1 MKKCKFIKSEIAIAI
16 LGCSII
22 FTACDVNTDKK
33 VEKQANKV
41 VDAVESKD
49 ITKLDAIINGTDEI
63 KADEELKD
71 FFETDTEAKQ
81 KNGLMS
87 KIIEHDTIKVKK
99 VGKDTVTYKITAPD
113 FSKYFNIAQRLLEPM
128 IKQNYDLVSK
138 QCEATQNILNK
149 KADLGLKAIVPE
161 YNKEKTA
168 SIIDYISNAEKVTN
182 EVEIPYTYKDGI
194 YSAEYNTEQFVNALT
209 GNLVTAY
216 QELMQDVQK
225 ELSEETGDEKNN

>member
-1 MKKCKFIKSEIAIAI
+1 MKKCKFIKSGIAIAI

-49 ITKLDAIINGTDEI
+49 
-63 KADEELKD
+63 

-87 KIIEHDTIKVKK
+87 KIIEHDTINVKK

-113 FSKYFNIAQRLLEPM
+113 FSKYFTEMKKSEVTEENIESFT
-128 IKQNYDLVSK
+128 D
-138 QCEATQNILNK
+138 
-149 KADLGLKAIVPE
+149 
-161 YNKEKTA
+161 
-168 SIIDYISNAEKVTN
+168 DYISNAEKVTN

-194 YSAEYNTEQFVNALT
+194 YSAEYDTEQFVNALT

>member
-1 MKKCKFIKSEIAIAI
+1 MKKCKFIKSGIAIAI

-71 FFETDTEAKQ
+71 FFETDSEANQ

-87 KIIEHDTIKVKK
+87 KIIKNDTIKVKK
-99 VGKDTVTYKITAPD
+99 VGKDTVT
-113 FSKYFNIAQRLLEPM
+113 
-128 IKQNYDLVSK
+128 
-138 QCEATQNILNK
+138 
-149 KADLGLKAIVPE
+149 
-161 YNKEKTA
+161 
-168 SIIDYISNAEKVTN
+168 
-182 EVEIPYTYKDGI
+182 
-194 YSAEYNTEQFVNALT
+194 
-209 GNLVTAY
+209 
-216 QELMQDVQK
+216 
-225 ELSEETGDEKNN
+225 

>member
-1 MKKCKFIKSEIAIAI
+1 MKKCKFIKSGIVIAI

-87 KIIEHDTIKVKK
+87 KIIEHDAINVKK

-113 FSKYFNIAQRLLEPM
+113 FSKYFTEMKKSEVTEENIESFT
-128 IKQNYDLVSK
+128 D
-138 QCEATQNILNK
+138 
-149 KADLGLKAIVPE
+149 
-161 YNKEKTA
+161 
-168 SIIDYISNAEKVTN
+168 DYISNAEKVTN
-182 EVEIPYTYKDGI
+182 EVEIPYTYD
-194 YSAEYNTEQFVNALT
+194 
-209 GNLVTAY
+209 
-216 QELMQDVQK
+216 
-225 ELSEETGDEKNN
+225 

>member
-1 MKKCKFIKSEIAIAI
+1 MKKCKFIKSGIAIAI

-87 KIIEHDTIKVKK
+87 KILLPIIAVSNGVISCIITPIEALGVLLPVLQEVASDEPSVQ
-99 VGKDTVTYKITAPD
+99 
-113 FSKYFNIAQRLLEPM
+113 FN
-128 IKQNYDLVSK
+128 
-138 QCEATQNILNK
+138 
-149 KADLGLKAIVPE
+149 
-161 YNKEKTA
+161 
-168 SIIDYISNAEKVTN
+168 
-182 EVEIPYTYKDGI
+182 
-194 YSAEYNTEQFVNALT
+194 
-209 GNLVTAY
+209 
-216 QELMQDVQK
+216 
-225 ELSEETGDEKNN
+225 